1 MTDVLHVGALLP
13 AAVGACC
20 TVGGRRGALELGS
33 ALVMLA
39 AMLDLAS
46 GAGIVHPLVWAV
58 VLVLLAITSAVR
70 LRAGRRAATAPPSR
84 GRPTDRH
91 SSAMVVHTSGG
102 LLIMA
107 ALVCAM
113 AGHAASGI
121 YAASS
126 MEAASHHGGG
136 MSPSTLFIAAAIAG
150 YLALSARLAVRAA
163 TRGRRLVALE
173 LGSMA
178 VSVVTMGLAAIV

>member
-46 GAGIVHPLVWAV
+46 GAWIVHPLVWAV
-58 VLVLLAITSAVR
+58 VLVLLAITSAAR
-70 LRAGRRAATAPPSR
+70 LRAGRLTAGAPASR
-84 GRPTDRH
+84 GPATDRH
-91 SSAMVVHTSGG
+91 ATAMVVHTSGG

-113 AGHAASGI
+113 AGHATSGMHAVI
-121 YAASS
+121 G
-126 MEAASHHGGG
+126 MGTASHHGGG
-136 MSPSTLFIAAAIAG
+136 MSPGALLIAAAIAG
-150 YLALSARLAVRAA
+150 YLALSASLAVTAA
-163 TRGRRLVALE
+163 SRGRRLVALE

-178 VSVVTMGLAAIV
+178 ASVVTMGLAAVV